1 MVWMVGGELDDE
13 VFILDFMHSL
23 IEPNEE
29 SMCHFIINYY

>member
-1 MVWMVGGELDDE
+1 MVGRELDDE

-29 SMCHFIINYY
+29 SMRHLIINYY